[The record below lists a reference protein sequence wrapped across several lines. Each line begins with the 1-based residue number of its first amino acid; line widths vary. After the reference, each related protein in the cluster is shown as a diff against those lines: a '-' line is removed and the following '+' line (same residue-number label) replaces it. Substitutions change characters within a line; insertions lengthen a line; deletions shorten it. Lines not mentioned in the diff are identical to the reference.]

1 MSIRFCQKCGNM
13 LTPTENIKDRT
24 LIYKCDNE
32 NCEFR
37 EGEKLEKGSKPSKET
52 NLVYRNEI
60 KLGQTEVKIN
70 NSIINDPTYA
80 RSFKEK
86 CPKCDYNEA
95 ICFQNPNINDAG
107 MKFMYVCCN
116 KNFNNTNEPCGHHWF
131 KEKDDDKDK
140 QQVKN

>member
-80 RSFKEK
+80 RSFEEK
-86 CPKCDYNEA
+86 CPRCGFKEA
-95 ICFQNPNINDAG
+95 IFFQNPNINDAG

-116 KNFNNTNEPCGHHWF
+116 KNINDTDEPCGYHWF
-131 KEKDDDKDK
+131 KEKKEDKAK
-140 QQVKN
+140 INN

>member
-80 RSFKEK
+80 RSFEEK
-86 CPKCDYNEA
+86 CPRCGFKEA
-95 ICFQNPNINDAG
+95 IFFQNPNINDAG

-116 KNFNNTNEPCGHHWF
+116 KNYNNTGEPCGHHWF
-131 KEKDDDKDK
+131 KTSD
-140 QQVKN
+140 

>member
-13 LTPTENIKDRT
+13 LTPSENINDRT

-32 NCEFR
+32 SCEFR
-37 EGEKLEKGSKPSKET
+37 GGEKFEQDKKSSKEN

-80 RSFKEK
+80 RSFKMR
-86 CPKCDYNEA
+86 CPQCGYNEA

-107 MKFMYVCCN
+107 MKFVYVCCN
-116 KNFNNTNEPCGHHWF
+116 KNYINNEPCGFHWF
-131 KEKDDDKDK
+131 KDKEEDKGKDTGL
-140 QQVKN
+140 N

>member
-80 RSFKEK
+80 RSFEEK
-86 CPKCDYNEA
+86 CPKCGFKEA
-95 ICFQNPNINDAG
+95 IFFQNPNINDAG

-116 KNFNNTNEPCGHHWF
+116 KNVNDTDEPCGYHWF
-131 KEKDDDKDK
+131 KEKKEDKAK
-140 QQVKN
+140 INN

>member
-80 RSFKEK
+80 RSFEEN
-86 CPKCDYNEA
+86 CPKCGFKEA
-95 ICFQNPNINDAG
+95 IFFQNPKINDAG
-107 MKFMYVCCN
+107 LKFMYVSCN
-116 KNFNNTNEPCGHHWF
+116 KNVNDTDEPCGYHWF
-131 KEKDDDKDK
+131 KEKKEDK
-140 QQVKN
+140 VKINN

>member
-13 LTPTENIKDRT
+13 LTPTENPKEKT
-24 LIYKCDNE
+24 LFYRCDNE
-32 NCEFR
+32 NCEFNE
-37 EGEKLEKGSKPSKET
+37 EGKFEKNKKSSKEN

-80 RSFKEK
+80 RSFNTP
-86 CPKCDYNEA
+86 CPDCGYKEA
-95 ICFQNPNINDAG
+95 IYFQNPNINDAG

-116 KNFNNTNEPCGHHWF
+116 KNVNNTGEPCGKRWF
-131 KEKDDDKDK
+131 KEEES
-140 QQVKN
+140 KNNEEDGQN

>member
-37 EGEKLEKGSKPSKET
+37 EGEKLEKGSKPNKET

-80 RSFKEK
+80 RSFEET
-86 CPKCDYNEA
+86 CPRCGFKEA
-95 ICFQNPNINDAG
+95 IFFQNPNINDAG

-116 KNFNNTNEPCGHHWF
+116 KNVNDTDEPCGYHWF
-131 KEKDDDKDK
+131 KEKKEDKAK
-140 QQVKN
+140 INN

>member
-80 RSFKEK
+80 RSFEEK
-86 CPKCDYNEA
+86 CPRCGFKEA
-95 ICFQNPNINDAG
+95 IFFQNPNINDAG

-116 KNFNNTNEPCGHHWF
+116 KNVNDTDEPCGYHWF
-131 KEKDDDKDK
+131 KEKKEDKDK
-140 QQVKN
+140 INN